1 MNKDAILGELE
12 RHREKAEEVASREL
26 AKPRKTAKTKFL
38 KKMDRA
44 FEYMIRD
51 AEDFNIEDYNE
62 KKASVQE
69 KYSQR
74 MYNNLIEVIEK
85 VQKPEVITL
94 RALDNYIDEID
105 ELIMDLNDIFRKY
118 VKLLDRTF
126 TAKVR
131 TLDKSFRFLFKE
143 KEKLRKFVD
152 KKYRPKSH
160 IEGSIWE
167 IDDIVPLIE
176 DFYSEIEKITSLEE
190 DVKSKTEQMDAQMVE
205 IDKLRNHE
213 LKKVYED
220 VQKEFSDYQRKF
232 DEQLSDIRKALRKYI
247 NKKSKEKNSGDLS
260 FMKEFVSDSATTL
273 ATSSSLSNVTS
284 LLNEIK
290 TLLETNQLELKK
302 DRKESAL
309 KSIEN
314 LLGGELEEL
323 YKVAKKSYDLRNET
337 KQKLDDLGLDKQIS
351 KLEQV
356 YEGLKRDRLRLVER
370 EIREAH
376 KLENE
381 IKKNLKQ
388 LNERYMISVET
399 KLDDIPKL
407 GLEVD
412 TVLNN

>member
-12 RHREKAEEVASREL
+12 RHREKAKETASQKL
-26 AKPRKTAKTKFL
+26 AKPRKTANAKFL
-38 KKMDRA
+38 KNLDRA
-44 FEYMIRD
+44 FEYMLRD
-51 AEDFNIEDYNE
+51 AEDFNVEEYNE
-62 KKASVQE
+62 KTASVQE

-85 VQKPEVITL
+85 VKKPNSITL
-94 RALDNYIDEID
+94 RALDNYFEEID
-105 ELIMDLNDIFRKY
+105 ELIVDLNAIFRKY

-126 TAKVR
+126 TAKVK
-131 TLDKSFRFLFKE
+131 TLDRSFRFLFKE
-143 KEKLRKFVD
+143 KEKLKKFID
-152 KKYRPKSH
+152 KKYRPESH

-167 IDDIVPLIE
+167 IDDLIPLVE
-176 DFYSEIEKITSLEE
+176 DFYSEIEKIASFEE
-190 DVKSKTEQMDAQMVE
+190 DVRSKTEQMDVQMVE
-205 IDKLRNHE
+205 IGKLRNHE
-213 LKKVYED
+213 LKRTYEE

-232 DEQLSDIRKALRKYI
+232 DGQLSDIRKALRKYI

-273 ATSSSLSNVTS
+273 ATSTSLNRVTS
-284 LLNEIK
+284 LLNEVK
-290 TLLETNQLELKK
+290 TLLETNKLELKK

-323 YKVAKKSYDLRNET
+323 YKIAKKSYDLRNET

-381 IKKNLKQ
+381 ITKNLKQ
-388 LNERYMISVET
+388 LNERYMISIET
-399 KLDDIPKL
+399 KLDEIPKL

-412 TVLNN
+412 TFLNN